1 MTADDT
7 IVDAATIRSTFRR
20 LTPERH
26 PILARSTRDVIYD
39 EGRCMAPGGL
49 VLVDAIGRQLA
60 LQPGQSVLDLG
71 CGRGQSSIFLA
82 ARYDVSVT
90 SVDLWITADERR
102 RAAAAAGQA
111 HRITPWQGD
120 IRRGLPPGLPRFD
133 AIVCAQAFHLFGT
146 TATMVRYLATLLT
159 PGGAMCLAQ
168 GCFSEECA
176 AIPEPFR
183 DTGGWEADYA
193 RYHSAPWWR
202 AHVEAS
208 DVFDVEACA
217 EFEDGDVMW
226 EDDVLY
232 RGDRAGWSADYLS
245 RTGWLI
251 RHIHYG
257 QTNRPRL
264 THLLLTAV
272 RRTGGASAPDSS
284 TFQEFSYEHDAHS
297 PALHA

>member
-7 IVDAATIRSTFRR
+7 VVDAARIRSTFRR

-26 PILARSTRDVIYD
+26 PILAQCTRDVVYD

-49 VLVDAIGRQLA
+49 ILVDAIGRQLA

-71 CGRGQSSIFLA
+71 CGRGQSSIYLA
-82 ARYDVSVT
+82 ARYGVSVT

-120 IRRGLPPGLPRFD
+120 IRRGLPPGAQRFD

-146 TATMVRYLATLLT
+146 TAAMVRYLATLLG
-159 PGGAMCLAQ
+159 PGGTLCIAQ

-176 AIPEPFR
+176 EIPEPFG
-183 DTGGWEADYA
+183 DTGGWQADYA

-202 AHVEAS
+202 ARIEAS
-208 DVFDVEACA
+208 GVFDVEACA
-217 EFEDGDVMW
+217 AFEDGDVMW

-245 RTGWLI
+245 RAGWLI
-251 RHIHYG
+251 RHVQYG
-257 QTNRPRL
+257 QTHRPRL
-264 THLLLTAV
+264 THLLLKAV
-272 RRTGGASAPDSS
+272 RRSRRASASVSGSIAQGAPS
-284 TFQEFSYEHDAHS
+284 
-297 PALHA
+297 

>member
-1 MTADDT
+1 VTTDDT
-7 IVDAATIRSTFRR
+7 AIDAAEIQSTFRR

-26 PILARSTRDVIYD
+26 PILALCTRDVVYD

-49 VLVDAIGRQLA
+49 VLADAVGRHLD

-82 ARYDVSVT
+82 ARYGVSVT

-102 RAAAAAGQA
+102 RAATAAGLA

-120 IRRGLPPGLPRFD
+120 IRRGLPPETPQFD
-133 AIVCAQAFHLFGT
+133 AIVCVQAFHTFGT
-146 TATMVRYLATLLT
+146 SAALVRYLATLLG
-159 PGGAMCLAQ
+159 PGGEMCFAQ
-168 GCFSEECA
+168 GCFSEEFA

-183 DTGGWEADYA
+183 DTKGWQADYA

-208 DVFDVEACA
+208 DAFKVEACA

-232 RGDRAGWSADYLS
+232 RGDRAGWSADYMS
-245 RTGWLI
+245 RAGWLI
-251 RHIHYG
+251 QHIRHG

-264 THLLLTAV
+264 THLLLKAV
-272 RRTGGASAPDSS
+272 RRTPGASASDTLDIPGV
-284 TFQEFSYEHDAHS
+284 Q
-297 PALHA
+297 P